1 MNRRNALVISA
12 VAVLGIAFLPT
23 ATVGQQKSLKEQ
35 IAGSWTYASNETIRP
50 DGSKVQTFG
59 PNQSGLVIFGGDG
72 RYVSLVGRAGV
83 PKFASNSRS
92 SGTPEENKAAM
103 QGSVA
108 TFGTYAINEPEH
120 ILILNI
126 EYSSFPNWT
135 GTEQKRPFT
144 LAGDELK
151 YIVPTAS
158 AGDGRGEVVLKRA
171 K

>member
-1 MNRRNALVISA
+1 MNRRNALAISA
-12 VAVLGIAFLPT
+12 VAVLGIALLPT

-35 IAGSWTYASNETIRP
+35 IVGSWTYASNETIRP

-108 TFGTYAINEPEH
+108 TFGTYTINEPEH